1 MTSKDGDVPTLN
13 KTLFRTLWCS
23 QLIYKQYVEICLNC
37 FNYSY
42 HFIYMFGVAV
52 IIFAEVICL
61 LTTYNRVKVDLHDP
75 AVGSCYDKETPVK

>member
-1 MTSKDGDVPTLN
+1 
-13 KTLFRTLWCS
+13 
-23 QLIYKQYVEICLNC
+23 
-37 FNYSY
+37 
-42 HFIYMFGVAV
+42 MFGVAV